1 MRDRIKALFLGTAIG
16 DALGMS
22 VETFTPEKILEK
34 YPETNGTITDYIV
47 PTGHKWFDGR
57 PAGTWTDDTQ
67 LTLAVAK
74 GLIKAKGFDMD
85 AQADAHIFSYK
96 TDGHAAWGGTT
107 REAIRSLA
115 NGVHWSKSGLKN
127 EGRGKGNGLPMKISP
142 VSAVLYQL
150 IKGNNPEP
158 VERDKIALE
167 AFQFVKN
174 LNFMTHYTEM
184 SLCAAFAQVM
194 AAFYC
199 LAADPFD
206 SDAFAATIKRAG
218 LRGKQWCA
226 EGRLNTDPETD
237 DITQRF
243 ALLEAYREYNI
254 PRIVE
259 EFMGEGGQRFCCY
272 WNMPLTYMMFLRNPH
287 GIETLYDTVSVG
299 GDADTNGAIV
309 GAMLGAVNGMS
320 VFPQHLIDGL
330 DRKEEILDIAEEFC
344 DVFGIQND

>member
-1 MRDRIKALFLGTAIG
+1 MVSMRDRVKAVFIGTAVG
-16 DALGMS
+16 DSLGLP
-22 VETFTPEKILEK
+22 VECWSADQIKEK
-34 YPETNGTITDYIV
+34 YGRITTYQD
-47 PTGHKWFDGR
+47 PTGHKWHNGVK
-57 PAGTWTDDTQ
+57 AGCTSDDTQ

-74 GLIKAKGFDMD
+74 GLIKAKSFDMD
-85 AQADAHIFSYK
+85 AQAETHIEALKENSK
-96 TDGHAAWGGTT
+96 AWGGTT

-184 SLCAAFAQVM
+184 SLCSAFAQVM